1 MAAIPSRDISRIL
14 ITRLRF
20 LGDVVLT
27 TPLIR
32 EVHRAFPEAYVAY
45 LAEKPFGEILQNNP
59 HLKEIISLERK
70 EIASLPLPRR
80 AFAHA
85 GFIKD
90 LREKDWDL
98 VIDLLGNPR
107 SGLLAFLSGAKYR
120 FGPARRGRA
129 AYYTHLVAEPDRSH
143 TQIETHLEFLNYLG
157 MDPHKADQKTEI
169 FVSNQEKT
177 WAFSYLAENRLVSHP
192 LILLHPGA
200 SWPAKRWLPERFAQV
215 ATRLQRD
222 LKASIV
228 LLCGPNEQGRTSE
241 VLQAMSG
248 KSHVAE
254 GLTIRQMTALLSECD
269 LFITNDAGPMHIAC
283 ALGRPTLALFGP
295 GDPQAWFPY
304 LLNDKQVAIHRPPSC
319 WPCHLDVCEPL
330 DCLKAI
336 TADEV
341 TEKAKQLLALTL
353 QPTPRN
359 PKVLCPT

>member
-1 MAAIPSRDISRIL
+1 VAAIPSRDISRIL

-45 LAEKPFGEILQNNP
+45 LAEKPFGEILKNNP

-70 EIASLPLPRR
+70 EIASLPLTRR

-85 GFIKD
+85 GFIKR
-90 LREKDWDL
+90 LREGNFDL

-107 SGLLAFLSGAKYR
+107 SGLLSLLTGAKYR
-120 FGPARRGRA
+120 LGPARRGRR
-129 AYYTHLVAEPDRSH
+129 AYYTHLVPEPDGLH
-143 TQIETHLEFLNYLG
+143 HQIEAHLEFLRALG
-157 MDPHKADQKTEI
+157 LDPSEADLQTEV
-169 FVSNQEKT
+169 FVSDEEKDEVRS
-177 WAFSYLAENRLVSHP
+177 FLADNRLSSHP
-192 LILLHPGA
+192 LIVIHPGA
-200 SWPAKRWLPERFAQV
+200 SWPAKCWLPERFAQV

-222 LKASIV
+222 LKASTV
-228 LLCGPNEQGRTSE
+228 LLCGPNEQGMTSE
-241 VLQAMSG
+241 VLQAMRG
-248 KSHVAE
+248 KPHVAE
-254 GLTIRQMTALLSECD
+254 GLTIRQLTALLSECD
-269 LFITNDAGPMHIAC
+269 LFITNDAGPLHIAC
-283 ALGRPTLALFGP
+283 ALGRPTLALYGP
-295 GDPQAWFPY
+295 GDPTAWFPY
-304 LLNDKQVAIHRPPSC
+304 PLNDKQVAIHRPPSC

-330 DCLKAI
+330 DCMKAI

-341 TEKAKQLLALTL
+341 TEKAKELLALTL

>member
-1 MAAIPSRDISRIL
+1 MARISVQDIRCIL
-14 ITRLRF
+14 VTRLRF
-20 LGDVVLT
+20 LGDVVLS
-27 TPLIR
+27 TPL
-32 EVHRAFPEAYVAY
+32 VRALRQTFPKAHLAY
-45 LAEKPFGEILQNNP
+45 LSEQPYGEVLEHNP
-59 HLKEIISLERK
+59 HLNEVIALDRK
-70 EIASLPLPRR
+70 EIASFPLARR

-85 GFIKD
+85 GFFKR
-90 LREKDWDL
+90 LRKENFDL

-107 SGLLAFLSGAKYR
+107 SGLLSFLTGAKIR

-129 AYYTHLVAEPDRSH
+129 IYYTHLVAEPNRSH
-143 TQIETHLEFLNYLG
+143 TQIETHLEFLKFLG
-157 MDPHKADQKTEI
+157 MDPYKADPKTEI
-169 FVSNQEKT
+169 FVSNREKT

-200 SWPAKRWLPERFAQV
+200 SWPAKRWLPERFAQI

-222 LKASIV
+222 LKASTV
-228 LLCGPNEQGRTSE
+228 LLCGPNEQGMTSE
-241 VLQAMSG
+241 VLQAMRG
-248 KSHVAE
+248 KLHVAE
-254 GLTIRQMTALLSECD
+254 GLTIRQLTALLSKCD

-295 GDPQAWFPY
+295 GDPQTWFPY
-304 LLNDKQVAIHRPPSC
+304 PLNDKQVAIHQPPSC

-330 DCLKAI
+330 DCMKAI

-341 TEKAKQLLALTL
+341 TEKAKELLALPL

>member
-32 EVHRAFPEAYVAY
+32 EVHRAF
-45 LAEKPFGEILQNNP
+45 
-59 HLKEIISLERK
+59 
-70 EIASLPLPRR
+70 
-80 AFAHA
+80 AHA
-85 GFIKD
+85 GFIKR
-90 LREKDWDL
+90 LREGNFDL

-107 SGLLAFLSGAKYR
+107 SGLLSLLTGAKYR
-120 FGPARRGRA
+120 LGPARRGRA
-129 AYYTHLVAEPDRSH
+129 AYYTHLVAEPNRSH
-143 TQIETHLEFLNYLG
+143 TQIETHLEFLKFLG
-157 MDPHKADQKTEI
+157 MDPYKADQKTEI

-177 WAFSYLAENRLVSHP
+177 WAFSYLAENRFASHP

-215 ATRLQRD
+215 ATRLQRN
-222 LKASIV
+222 LKASTV
-228 LLCGPNEQGRTSE
+228 LLCGPNEQGMTSE
-241 VLQAMSG
+241 VLKAMKD

-254 GLTIRQMTALLSECD
+254 GLTIRQLAALLSVCD

-295 GDPQAWFPY
+295 GDPQTWFPY
-304 LLNDKQVAIHRPPSC
+304 PLNDKQVAIHQPPSC
-319 WPCHLDVCEPL
+319 WPCHLDVCEPI
-330 DCLKAI
+330 DCMKAI

-341 TEKAKQLLALTL
+341 TEKAKELLALTL